1 MSSIIK
7 IVIDLLV
14 SKGRDKLAKKLNDG
28 DVTDQKFR
36 EVIVREIDDIK
47 SKLDGL
53 ARKDLLASISLFR
66 EGIELLYDAFENAS
80 WSTLSIGK
88 QRAVKC
94 TAQVAAAA
102 ASEETFTLA
111 TKMRKSNITTLDDP
125 TTFARVLCKAK
136 ERFEEARL
144 EATKTFSNEA
154 LELSDRL
161 RAMLYRLLSTVL
173 ASIGNPGDA
182 AGACRVCL
190 EKLHQLPAVK
200 ECFRVELEK
209 GLSLR
214 ALFNKSERR
223 EKILYVCRVNRAIY
237 NITKMVAS
245 SSAKIW
251 TLPCVDTGREK
262 VDPLRDERVAKALT
276 EEGLEHCCVTGW
288 AFVSGEDK
296 PWCPWAIS
304 SNTLGEFLVADNW
317 DKTVKV
323 FESNGGFRFCF
334 CPHENDD
341 CETKLN
347 IWDVVTVGH
356 DDKTEI
362 YLLVELNTDSRRYT
376 KQKWED
382 EVQIFNKNAELKHR
396 FTLKRIGSALAVG
409 SKVIVLT
416 DINILDGQ
424 VDVYEKSGEFVC
436 SFGKRLFYSATS
448 ITATCNDSILAVDCR
463 NSRVHKFTVK
473 GQHIDEFN
481 VSIESDFYYLIAC
494 HPVGKYIVLAGH
506 ERQTNFLRVAVFT
519 VNGQL
524 MRRIQLVPEVEVPN
538 AVAGLTVTNEGLIA
552 VVCKD
557 GWINPMVLI
566 VV

>member
-1 MSSIIK
+1 M
-7 IVIDLLV
+7 
-14 SKGRDKLAKKLNDG
+14 
-28 DVTDQKFR
+28 
-36 EVIVREIDDIK
+36 
-47 SKLDGL
+47 
-53 ARKDLLASISLFR
+53 
-66 EGIELLYDAFENAS
+66 
-80 WSTLSIGK
+80 
-88 QRAVKC
+88 
-94 TAQVAAAA
+94 
-102 ASEETFTLA
+102 
-111 TKMRKSNITTLDDP
+111 
-125 TTFARVLCKAK
+125 
-136 ERFEEARL
+136 
-144 EATKTFSNEA
+144 
-154 LELSDRL
+154 ELSDRL
-161 RAMLYRLLSTVL
+161 RAMLYRLLSTIL
-173 ASIGNPGDA
+173 ASIDNPRDA
-182 AGACRVCL
+182 VAACRVCL
-190 EKLHQLPAVK
+190 EELHQLPAVK
-200 ECFRVELEK
+200 ECFRVELGK

-245 SSAKIW
+245 SSGKIW

-276 EEGLEHCCVTGW
+276 EEGLEHCCVTPW
-288 AFVSGEDK
+288 AFVNEEDK
-296 PWCPWAIS
+296 LWSPWAIS

-323 FESNGGFRFCF
+323 FESNGSFRFCF
-334 CPHENDD
+334 RPHENDD
-341 CETKLN
+341 GETKLN

-356 DDKTEI
+356 DDETEI
-362 YLLVELNTDSRRYT
+362 YLLVELNTRYT
-376 KQKWED
+376 KRNWED
-382 EVQIFNKNAELKHR
+382 EVQIFNENAELKHR

-436 SFGKRLFYSATS
+436 SFGKRLFYSAMS
-448 ITATCNDSILAVDCR
+448 ITATCDDSILAVDCR

-481 VSIESDFYYLIAC
+481 VSIESDFYYRIAC
-494 HPVGKYIVLAGH
+494 HPVGKYIVLAGQ
-506 ERQTNFLRVAVFT
+506 EQQTNFLRVAVFT

-524 MRRIQLVPEVEVPN
+524 MRRIQLVPEKKVDN
-538 AVAGLTVTNEGLIA
+538 AITGLTVTNEGLIA
-552 VVCKD
+552 VVCMD